1 MLAIFGSNLFNA
13 NKNANVLIEY
23 ILSIKRFEEP
33 LFQWSQEFFNQGYES
48 IDSVSTVIVTC
59 LFFYYLWIFIL
70 IFLGI
75 FIYSRVPL

>member
-1 MLAIFGSNLFNA
+1 MLAIFGSNSFNA

-48 IDSVSTVIVTC
+48 IDSVSTIIVTC
-59 LFFYYLWIFIL
+59 LFFYYLWIFI
-70 IFLGI
+70 FLGI
-75 FIYSRVPL
+75 FIYSGVSL

>member
-23 ILSIKRFEEP
+23 ILSVKRFEEP

>member
-1 MLAIFGSNLFNA
+1 MLAIFGSNSFNA

>member
-1 MLAIFGSNLFNA
+1 MLAIFGSNSFNV

>member
-23 ILSIKRFEEP
+23 ILSVKRFEEP

-48 IDSVSTVIVTC
+48 IN
-59 LFFYYLWIFIL
+59 L
-70 IFLGI
+70 
-75 FIYSRVPL
+75 

>member
-23 ILSIKRFEEP
+23 ILSVKRFEEP

-48 IDSVSTVIVTC
+48 IDSVSTIIVTC
-59 LFFYYLWIFIL
+59 LFFYYLWIFI
-70 IFLGI
+70 FLGI
-75 FIYSRVPL
+75 FIYSGVSL